1 MTSARITAALLALWV
16 AGGLAFEAAAHV
28 DREVSRA
35 EAKAAAARL
44 VAERNLAQA
53 HRFIGACLRGE
64 PAPLGDELLYACQA
78 KQMQLQ
84 QRHVREELAALR
96 SAD

>member
-1 MTSARITAALLALWV
+1 MICARVLVATLALWV
-16 AGGLAFEAAAHV
+16 VGGFTFEAKQYA
-28 DREVSRA
+28 DRAVSRA
-35 EAKAAAARL
+35 
-44 VAERNLAQA
+44 VAEATTAKMVAEENLAQA
-53 HRFIGACLRGE
+53 HRFIRACLRGE

>member
-1 MTSARITAALLALWV
+1 MICARVLVATLALWV
-16 AGGLAFEAAAHV
+16 AGGLAFEVAAHI

-35 EAKAAAARL
+35 EARAAAPRMI
-44 VAERNLAQA
+44 AERNLAQA
-53 HRFIGACLRGE
+53 HRFIRACLRGE

>member
-1 MTSARITAALLALWV
+1 MRWITAALLTLWV
-16 AGGLAFEAAAHV
+16 AGGLAFEAALYVH
-28 DREVSRA
+28 REVSRA
-35 EAKAAAARL
+35 EAKTTAARM